1 MDISYMDIHTAV
13 TTTSTRVY
21 TIDASYLWKS
31 KPPNEYQS
39 IKDKSN
45 QSNKLKLLE
54 EYNKHTHLESVH
66 ACIHPYACMY
76 TCMLA
81 RWCATQSMQR
91 CMYKSKAKGQL
102 LHVTCAKELAQLA
115 QYGVF
120 LRQFHGLRMF
130 VAPPPT
136 DNK

>member
-1 MDISYMDIHTAV
+1 MDISCMDIHTAV

-81 RWCATQSMQR
+81 RWCATQSMRR

-102 LHVTCAKELAQLA
+102 LHVTCAKELGPAGPVRRIPSTVPRSSHVRCA
-115 QYGVF
+115 AAY
-120 LRQFHGLRMF
+120 RQ
-130 VAPPPT
+130 
-136 DNK
+136 